1 VPLASLPSPCYVIS
15 DAHVGVDAAGA
26 NAERALLAFLDDCR
40 TGSLV
45 INGDLFDFWFEW
57 RTVIPRAGFRVLA
70 ALATLRDRGIP
81 VLWIAGNHDCW
92 GGDVLRRDVG
102 VEYHVGPWEGSL
114 AGWRARIEHGDG
126 LRGAE
131 DRGYRAIRPILRHPL
146 AIRAFRWLPA
156 DLASRLASGS
166 SNASRTYRA
175 RDKGAGLRAVAARL
189 LTAPSGPELVV
200 FGHSHVPAL
209 ERLGSGVYANA
220 GAWTDA
226 PDGPGPTYLV
236 VTPHRI
242 SLYAWLQR
250 AEGAP
255 PGVPVKR
262 EDSRAALPARE
273 GAKLLD
279 GIDRRVLSQEQP
291 TRPQESLGV
300 IGGDEPVR
308 R

>member
-1 VPLASLPSPCYVIS
+1 VS
-15 DAHVGVDAAGA
+15 DAHVGVDPAGA
-26 NAERALLAFLDDCR
+26 GAEQALLAFLDGLR
-40 TGSLV
+40 VGSLV

-70 ALATLRDRGIP
+70 ALATLRERGIP

-102 VEYHVGPWEGSL
+102 VEYHVGAWDGAL
-114 AGWRARIEHGDG
+114 AGWRTHIDHGDG
-126 LRGAE
+126 LRGRE

-156 DLASRLASGS
+156 DFASRLASGS

-175 RDKGAGLRAVAARL
+175 RDKGAGLRAIAAAQ
-189 LTAPSGPELVV
+189 LTTSGAPELVI

-209 ERLGSGVYANA
+209 ERLGAGLYANA

-236 VTPHRI
+236 VTPDRVA
-242 SLYAWLQR
+242 LYAWSIER
-250 AEGAP
+250 P
-255 PGVPVKR
+255 KF
-262 EDSRAALPARE
+262 
-273 GAKLLD
+273 LD
-279 GIDRRVLSQEQP
+279 GIERRVLAEEQPAGSQEP
-291 TRPQESLGV
+291 LRV